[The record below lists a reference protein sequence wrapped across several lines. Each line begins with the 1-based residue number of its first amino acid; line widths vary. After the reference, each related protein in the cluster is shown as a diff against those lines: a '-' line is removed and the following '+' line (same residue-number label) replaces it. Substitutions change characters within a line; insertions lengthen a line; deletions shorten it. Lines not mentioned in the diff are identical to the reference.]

1 MRHDSGLAASP
12 PVRHILGVEG
22 RGYSPFACPL
32 WMDKP
37 FAKRRRGAHAGT
49 VGPGRSPVGLR
60 MQPPNE
66 EFFPSSAKPARTSS
80 RASPFP
86 GRRAPGP

>member
-1 MRHDSGLAASP
+1 M
-12 PVRHILGVEG
+12 LGVAG

-32 WMDKP
+32 WTDKP
-37 FAKRRRGAHAGT
+37 FAKRRHGAHGGT

-66 EFFPSSAKPARTSS
+66 EFFTRFSEARSDIVECVAILLAVRS
-80 RASPFP
+80 GSGIA
-86 GRRAPGP
+86 AVAV